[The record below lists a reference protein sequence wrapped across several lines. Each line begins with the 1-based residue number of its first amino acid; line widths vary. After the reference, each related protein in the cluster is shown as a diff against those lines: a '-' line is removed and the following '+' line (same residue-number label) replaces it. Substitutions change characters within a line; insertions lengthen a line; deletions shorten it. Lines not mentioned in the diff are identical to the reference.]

1 MAVDTLVPLIDAA
14 VLRGEIRAD
23 LDVRR
28 AAEWMARM
36 VFSLITTPSVTFD
49 GTDPPQRQAFIRDF
63 LIPGLG

>member
-1 MAVDTLVPLIDAA
+1 
-14 VLRGEIRAD
+14 
-23 LDVRR
+23 
-28 AAEWMARM
+28 MARM